1 MKITKELIQEMVKEE
16 LEALKEAEGIW
27 WDNHPGVSKYQQAAM
42 GRDAKTVIDWL
53 AGEVK
58 QLSPGASVDATMA
71 EKILGFTL
79 ALAGKLKPNSEQGA

>member
-1 MKITKELIQEMVKEE
+1 
-16 LEALKEAEGIW
+16 
-27 WDNHPGVSKYQQAAM
+27 
-42 GRDAKTVIDWL
+42 RDAKTVIDWL

-58 QLSPGASVDATMA
+58 QLSPGASVDAAMA